1 MASGHELASV
11 SPAGG
16 TGLDELDPKPPQLV
30 KAIIKAKALA
40 ALRKVIEMKSAFS
53 ATERT

>member
-30 KAIIKAKALA
+30 KVIIKAKALA
-40 ALRKVIEMKSAFS
+40 ALRKVIEMRSAFS
-53 ATERT
+53 ANERT